1 MASFTAELPG
11 MFLHSAGGAFGS
23 FGRISHKWRGWR
35 GMVIHNLGQIA
46 MHFGLLTDGGV
57 TRDDNTHLTM
67 AHMDP
72 LVQSAVPPS
81 GRGASRYLF
90 WGIWIIR
97 TRTHLCWPLSL
108 HGLSVLSPW
117 SLAAVAIIKDP
128 WYIPFHDV
136 LLVHLSIAILDKDVV
151 WAYQPGVPLSCF
163 FPY

>member
-23 FGRISHKWRGWR
+23 FGRISHKWKG
-35 GMVIHNLGQIA
+35 I
-46 MHFGLLTDGGV
+46 
-57 TRDDNTHLTM
+57 
-67 AHMDP
+67 
-72 LVQSAVPPS
+72 PS
-81 GRGASRYLF
+81 GRGGSRYLF
-90 WGIWIIR
+90 WGIWIIL

-108 HGLSVLSPW
+108 HGLSALSPW
-117 SLAAVAIIKDP
+117 PLAAVAIIKDP

-163 FPY
+163 FSLIAIPTMPPRFFHNPKGRVPGSKKVLANIFKRCGTWVCSKPG